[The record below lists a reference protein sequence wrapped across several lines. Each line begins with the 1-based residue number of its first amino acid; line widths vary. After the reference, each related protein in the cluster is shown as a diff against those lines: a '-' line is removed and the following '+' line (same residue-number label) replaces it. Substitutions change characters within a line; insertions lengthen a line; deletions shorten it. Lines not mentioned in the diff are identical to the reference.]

1 MSPRAIVERALSKGL
16 DVVGITDHNSAEN
29 VGAVMKAAEGTRLRI
44 LPGMEACSSEE
55 VHLVALF
62 DNAREALLLQQ
73 IVYDNL
79 PGSND
84 EEVFGMQV
92 VVNADSEVLG
102 FNPRLLIGATQLS
115 VSQIVKTVHSLNG
128 LVIAAHV
135 DRQSFGILGQ
145 LGFIPDGLRLDALEL
160 SSRADRT
167 VVLDGLRKLRYPMVH
182 SSDAHS
188 VRDIG
193 SASTELRL
201 ADSTTSEI
209 RKAFEGREGRQVL
222 GSFGMGSGGI

>member
-1 MSPRAIVERALSKGL
+1 LSKGL

-29 VGAVMKAAEGTRLRI
+29 VGAVMKAAQGTRLKI
-44 LPGMEACSSEE
+44 LPGMEASSSEE

-73 IVYDNL
+73 TVYDNL
-79 PGSND
+79 LGYND
-84 EEVFGMQV
+84 EEVFGLQV

-145 LGFIPDGLRLDALEL
+145 LGFIPEGLPLDALEL
-160 SSRADRT
+160 SSR
-167 VVLDGLRKLRYPMVH
+167 VGCPEVLEGSRELVGYPLIH

-201 ADSTTSEI
+201 EKPTTSEI

-222 GSFGMGSGGI
+222 GPFGMVSGGI